1 MRDGFLFQ
9 RFALSDLW
17 FMLREMLLPGRALQT
32 VTSRTPN
39 WPAAQGLHTPEPPW
53 EGGRRKHGGQRAFCS
68 PRGARGWRQGAE
80 ASSCPIAIR
89 HTCRCWALL
98 HICLAPIFSQ
108 LIPARKPRG
117 SALPHLGVYSFTW
130 RMQNPF
136 WKKKKKNKSHLVQ
149 AAMRQLLQLL
159 LTFTL
164 GK

>member
-9 RFALSDLW
+9 RFALSDLR

-39 WPAAQGLHTPEPPW
+39 WPTAQGLHVPEPPW

-68 PRGARGWRQGAE
+68 PRGATGWRQGAE

-89 HTCRCWALL
+89 HTCRCLALL

-108 LIPARKPRG
+108 LIPRQKTSRKS
-117 SALPHLGVYSFTW
+117 SATFLCLQLYMKNAKSF
-130 RMQNPF
+130 ME
-136 WKKKKKNKSHLVQ
+136 KKNKIKAILFRQQWDSYYNCYWHSH
-149 AAMRQLLQLL
+149 
-159 LTFTL
+159 
-164 GK
+164 